1 LKPILLFLLFF
12 VKFTGK
18 ILFATKKFNKKQNTF
33 ENRRKK
39 NVFLNT
45 SKGEKMKLYHGSNQI
60 VENPKL
66 LAPTHPMD
74 EGKNV

>member
-1 LKPILLFLLFF
+1 
-12 VKFTGK
+12 
-18 ILFATKKFNKKQNTF
+18 
-33 ENRRKK
+33 
-39 NVFLNT
+39 
-45 SKGEKMKLYHGSNQI
+45 MKLYHGNNQI